1 MPERSRHSNEGL
13 PIKKQTN
20 ASNPLK
26 THPKTK
32 TELVIFDYII
42 RPMRS
47 GTQKHMEKQVKSANQ
62 RLNVTLLIQPH
73 LKTFEAGR
81 KVELAGWMVS
91 CVEIYLLVVVVV
103 MLETNGNDTSKEK

>member
-1 MPERSRHSNEGL
+1 
-13 PIKKQTN
+13 
-20 ASNPLK
+20 
-26 THPKTK
+26 
-32 TELVIFDYII
+32 
-42 RPMRS
+42 MRS

>member
-1 MPERSRHSNEGL
+1 MP
-13 PIKKQTN
+13 QT
-20 ASNPLK
+20 PQ

-32 TELVIFDYII
+32 TDLIIFDYIVP
-42 RPMRS
+42 PMRS

-81 KVELAGWMVS
+81 KVELPGWVVS

-103 MLETNGNDTSKEK
+103 MLETNGIDTSKDK